1 MAGGLLASVSS
12 SIMCTCIGEV
22 LVIVLIMS

>member
-1 MAGGLLASVSS
+1 MAGDLLASVSS
-12 SIMCTCIGEV
+12 NIMCTCIGEV